1 MGSIKRRAKVHLK
14 FAKSL
19 LVMIYLLLAH
29 NSPDIIL
36 FQFFVDRASVMVTLA
51 SVCPRMMRSL
61 MPMFMESV
69 IVSMEL
75 LVSIARRY
83 YFFCKIHDLIKLSS
97 ALISTMINLGC
108 QHEPIKPSN
117 VNVSSKNKRLTPPEV
132 HDH

>member
-19 LVMIYLLLAH
+19 LAIIYLLLAH

-36 FQFFVDRASVMVTLA
+36 VQFYADRVSVMVTQA

-61 MPMFMESV
+61 MLMFMESV

-75 LVSIARRY
+75 LVSIARR
-83 YFFCKIHDLIKLSS
+83 
-97 ALISTMINLGC
+97 
-108 QHEPIKPSN
+108 
-117 VNVSSKNKRLTPPEV
+117 
-132 HDH
+132 